1 VIAHGNPTT
10 DGLLAALRCYTNRP
24 AMAWSR
30 PPVPLAGAFWAEMY
44 DTQVIRHGD
53 LQPFDLL
60 VDCER
65 WALIDWSTAVVAD
78 PHYDLAFTTLML
90 ANPPLG

>member
-1 VIAHGNPTT
+1 
-10 DGLLAALRCYTNRP
+10 
-24 AMAWSR
+24 
-30 PPVPLAGAFWAEMY
+30 MY